1 MSTPPTSP
9 ALSVAELDHHDDH
22 KIYISRGYRL
32 VPTDNSG
39 LKSRIYLQG
48 VEEATHGLSD
58 SLLSV
63 LGVRAGEVV
72 DDLCKED

>member
-1 MSTPPTSP
+1 M
-9 ALSVAELDHHDDH
+9 AELDHHDDH